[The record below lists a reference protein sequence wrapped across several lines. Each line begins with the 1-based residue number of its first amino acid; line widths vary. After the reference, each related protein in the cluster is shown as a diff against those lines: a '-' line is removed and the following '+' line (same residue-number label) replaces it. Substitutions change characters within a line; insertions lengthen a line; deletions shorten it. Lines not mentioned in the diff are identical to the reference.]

1 MYILEDSFSG
11 LIDSD
16 GKITNKCIITQTFNI
31 LFALK
36 YEINRNFAVK
46 LLIKI

>member
-1 MYILEDSFSG
+1 MHIPEDSFSV
-11 LIDSD
+11 LVDSG
-16 GKITNKCIITQTFNI
+16 GKITNKCIITQTFSI

-36 YEINRNFAVK
+36 YEINRNFAVN